1 MKTVKYT
8 RAGLEALVQKAG
20 VLSREMDA
28 KLERMEALV
37 AEAKGERRECEDWSS
52 RCARHE
58 KEMRC
63 AGELTL
69 LRMRREL
76 TQLRMRRCW
85 GWVLVVLVVLVVDVV
100 VRFLL

>member
-37 AEAKGERRECEDWSS
+37 AEAKGERRECADWSS
-52 RCARHE
+52 RCAGHAVSCARLE
-58 KEMRC
+58 NEMRC
-63 AGELTL
+63 AWELTL
-69 LRMRREL
+69 R
-76 TQLRMRRCW
+76 RMRRCW
-85 GWVLVVLVVLVVDVV
+85 GWVLVVMLVVDVV